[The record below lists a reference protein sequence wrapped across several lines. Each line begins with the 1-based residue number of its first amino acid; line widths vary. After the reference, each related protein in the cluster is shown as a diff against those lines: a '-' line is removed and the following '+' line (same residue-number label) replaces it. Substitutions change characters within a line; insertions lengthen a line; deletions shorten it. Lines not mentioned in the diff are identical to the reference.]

1 MNFIEQLFTR
11 EDLLPYK
18 ASIEEFINKSECE
31 SIIFDELD
39 PKCGG
44 ISTPDE
50 CIISTIILQ
59 FPKEILLYILFHEI
73 AHQYQYKKWGK
84 NLMMDAYTALP
95 IEDAAKNL
103 LYIESIADRLAMLKL
118 RSIIGNDNIPPYR
131 YYGCENLEFFKEYIS
146 NLRNSI
152 EKQNASDIESINEII
167 YLKYKIK

>member
-1 MNFIEQLFTR
+1 MEFIERLMTR
-11 EDLLPYK
+11 QDLATYKTEIEIFIERSGCVKVIFED
-18 ASIEEFINKSECE
+18 
-31 SIIFDELD
+31 LD

-84 NLMMDAYTALP
+84 NLMMDTYTKLP
-95 IEDAAKNL
+95 IEDAVKSL
-103 LYIESIADRLAMLKL
+103 LYIESVADRLAILKL
-118 RSIIGNDNIPPYR
+118 RSIIGVENIPPYR

-152 EKQNASDIESINEII
+152 DESNATDIESINEII
-167 YLKYKIK
+167 YFKYKIK

>member
-11 EDLLPYK
+11 KDLLSYQTE
-18 ASIEEFINKSECE
+18 IEEFINKSGCK
-31 SIIFDELD
+31 SITFEELN

-50 CIISTIILQ
+50 CIISTIILE

-84 NLMMDAYTALP
+84 NLMMDAYTKLT
-95 IEDAAKNL
+95 IEDAVKSL
-103 LYIESIADRLAMLKL
+103 LYIESVADRLAILKL
-118 RSIIGNDNIPPYR
+118 KSIIGSENIPPYR

-152 EKQNASDIESINEII
+152 DESNATDIESINEII
-167 YLKYKIK
+167 YLKYKI